1 MFQKVQRQRQHS
13 AMNELG
19 PRVGRVSTTAHF
31 LINSI
36 MALSIINGPVM
47 THLCSTILKSLDR
60 APFIFYLLR
69 SEPIFLGGF

>member
-1 MFQKVQRQRQHS
+1 MLQKVQVQRQHS

-47 THLCSTILKSLDR
+47 THLCSTILKSL
-60 APFIFYLLR
+60 FYLLR